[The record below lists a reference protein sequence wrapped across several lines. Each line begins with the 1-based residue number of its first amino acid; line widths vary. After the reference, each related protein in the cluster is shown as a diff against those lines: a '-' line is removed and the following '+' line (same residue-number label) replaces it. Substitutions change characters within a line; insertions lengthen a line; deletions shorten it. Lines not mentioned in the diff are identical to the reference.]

1 MGGTGD
7 QIFLPES
14 SKTAGQRV
22 CQGPISQQDEVLGG
36 VCHWAQLGHTAAERR
51 AEKLLTV
58 LTRREHMQENGSC
71 LSEAYVTSSDRSP
84 LRGLPG
90 GHGDLP
96 GDSNQRRPGK

>member
-36 VCHWAQLGHTAAERR
+36 GSATGHSWVTQL
-51 AEKLLTV
+51 L
-58 LTRREHMQENGSC
+58 REGLKSC
-71 LSEAYVTSSDRSP
+71 
-84 LRGLPG
+84 
-90 GHGDLP
+90 
-96 GDSNQRRPGK
+96 